1 MTNATQDPARPH
13 VTWFS
18 PDPRDARLAELTT
31 ALQRIRTLAGDY
43 TALEAWTDNIIGAI
57 HKLAA
62 DALAG
67 AETDPCAAVVVA
79 LAI

>member
-1 MTNATQDPARPH
+1 
-13 VTWFS
+13 VTWYS

-31 ALQRIRTLAGDY
+31 ALQRIRTLASDA
-43 TALEAWTDNIIGAI
+43 TWLAIMETDIFDAI

-67 AETDPCAAVVVA
+67 AQPEPCAVVEE
-79 LAI
+79 AI